1 MMCRRMKLKHMI
13 LVSRYSMSGSLV
25 EPVVPAK
32 ADELAADSL
41 DSSVITVCTLLQR
54 NRLDSARMHRLFHKL
69 KFGRTEAPGLKSR
82 IMEGWKSID
91 GSIEGWKLV
100 NGSMEVRP

>member
-1 MMCRRMKLKHMI
+1 
-13 LVSRYSMSGSLV
+13 MSDSFV
-25 EPVVPAK
+25 EPVVPAE
-32 ADELAADSL
+32 ADALAADPL
-41 DSSVITVCTLLQR
+41 DNSVITVCTSCCKKPVWTLR
-54 NRLDSARMHRLFHKL
+54 ACSDYYIHKSLGL

-82 IMEGWKSID
+82 IMDGWKSID